1 MRSHTTSKIFMVK
14 PFRFFQNPETSVNNY
29 FQKPLDVDGESLSES
44 DLLHEKASEE
54 FDKYVSNLKN
64 AGVDV
69 VVWESRIKNAP
80 DAIFPNNWLVTT
92 PDKSI
97 NLMPMFAENRRIERD
112 PEIVSYLKKE
122 HGYESVR
129 DFTSFEGENRFFEGT
144 GSVVFHHPTKTAY
157 VSLSVRAEKRGCYFH
172 NGISRI

>member
-1 MRSHTTSKIFMVK
+1 MVK

-122 HGYESVR
+122 HDVY
-129 DFTSFEGENRFFEGT
+129 
-144 GSVVFHHPTKTAY
+144 
-157 VSLSVRAEKRGCYFH
+157 
-172 NGISRI
+172 